1 MRILA
6 ALSLSL
12 ALVLSF
18 AAIVFA
24 DDGGA
29 GGFEYVMAGRYP
41 GVLPARTGAAGFE
54 YTAAGAIPPSL
65 PVPAAP
71 AQATGHAPIAVS
83 DAYSTT
89 ENVPLTVPAPG
100 VLANDVDADH
110 PSLTAVL
117 DSGPATLILNEEG
130 SFMFTPPSDFTGTVT
145 FTYHAF
151 DGIALSTPVAVTITV
166 EAEDAP
172 PIARG
177 ESYQMFADAMLSRFA
192 PGVLDNDTDADGDPL
207 TAVLDT
213 PPFTG
218 TLALNPDGSFV
229 YTPPLGFTGVVSFT
243 YHATDGSDDSEPAP
257 VTIRVTQVT
266 TAVDEIDFEDV
277 PEPPRR
283 SPIVAVGRVLAA
295 GSVVAAGLL
304 LGGVAARG
312 IGQALARWRRPG

>member
-54 YTAAGAIPPSL
+54 YTAAGVIPPSL
-65 PVPAAP
+65 PVPSVP
-71 AQATGHAPIAVS
+71 AQATGHTPVAVS
-83 DAYSTT
+83 DVYSTT
-89 ENVPLTVPAPG
+89 ENVPLTVSAPG

-117 DSGPATLILNEEG
+117 ASGPATLILNEEG
-130 SFMFTPPSDFTGTVT
+130 SFMFTPPLDFTGTVT

-151 DGIALSTPVAVTITV
+151 DGIALSTPVVVTITV
-166 EAEDAP
+166 DAADEAPVAL
-172 PIARG
+172 G
-177 ESYQMFADAMLSRFA
+177 ESYQMFADAILNRFA
-192 PGVLDNDTDADGDPL
+192 PGVLDNDTDEDGDPL
-207 TAVLDT
+207 TAILDT

-229 YTPPLGFTGVVSFT
+229 YTPPLGFTGVISFT
-243 YHATDGSDDSEPAP
+243 YHATDGTDDSEPVP
-257 VTIRVTQVT
+257 VTITITQAT
-266 TAVDEIDFEDV
+266 TAIDEIDFEDV
-277 PEPPRR
+277 LEPPRR
-283 SPIVAVGRVLAA
+283 SPLVVAGSALAA
-295 GSVVAAGLL
+295 GIL